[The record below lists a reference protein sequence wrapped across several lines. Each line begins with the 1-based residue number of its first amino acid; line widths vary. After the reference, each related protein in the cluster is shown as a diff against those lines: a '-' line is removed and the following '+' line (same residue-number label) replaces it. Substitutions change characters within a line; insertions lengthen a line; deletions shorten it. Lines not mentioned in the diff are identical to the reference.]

1 MERLDQI
8 GRIDGFVTTWSA
20 RNQDWPPIVCAES
33 NSPTIYFSCSRSISK
48 LSQRE
53 TMIQNFCIYILV
65 ASSISSG

>member
-33 NSPTIYFSCSRSISK
+33 NSSTIYFSCSRSISK

-53 TMIQNFCIYILV
+53 TITTRKCTFSDEKIRH
-65 ASSISSG
+65 